1 MVSCLSPNA
10 TAFNAFV
17 QRLPLLSFSDSV
29 ENNSFCYQV
38 RFFDTTIPDHVSCFS
53 IPDAN
58 GYSKPTL
65 ESIISPRV
73 PIILLSHQV
82 IPENSRYQLQ
92 ALHMSIA
99 AINAIQDR
107 TLTTPNLHIVSEMHT
122 RFVVWP
128 LFLQHEAIRIDW
140 IEGCVIL
147 SFLHAML

>member
-1 MVSCLSPNA
+1 
-10 TAFNAFV
+10 
-17 QRLPLLSFSDSV
+17 
-29 ENNSFCYQV
+29 
-38 RFFDTTIPDHVSCFS
+38 
-53 IPDAN
+53 
-58 GYSKPTL
+58 
-65 ESIISPRV
+65 
-73 PIILLSHQV
+73 
-82 IPENSRYQLQ
+82 
-92 ALHMSIA
+92 MSIA